1 MSPRNKEE
9 KTTEKKSS
17 PLKMKEEISGKDE
30 MKSSPNIREKIEE
43 RRRFLDEHIIN
54 SHIEKNEEKSN
65 KREEGNTGALTKIE
79 ERRRYLD
86 EHIINSHI
94 EKHEEKSNKRE
105 ERNKGALTK
114 TNERKVITSEKRIEE
129 KENIPRPRSRNIEK
143 VMGEG

>member
-17 PLKMKEEISGKDE
+17 PLKMKEEISVNLRDEKDE
-30 MKSSPNIREKIEE
+30 MKSCPNIRE
-43 RRRFLDEHIIN
+43 
-54 SHIEKNEEKSN
+54 
-65 KREEGNTGALTKIE
+65 KIE

-105 ERNKGALTK
+105 ENKGALTK
-114 TNERKVITSEKRIEE
+114 TNERKAITSEKKIEE

>member
-9 KTTEKKSS
+9 KTTEKESS
-17 PLKMKEEISGKDE
+17 PLKMKEEISVNLRDEKDE

-43 RRRFLDEHIIN
+43 RRR
-54 SHIEKNEEKSN
+54 
-65 KREEGNTGALTKIE
+65 
-79 ERRRYLD
+79 YLD
-86 EHIINSHI
+86 EHIINSQI

-105 ERNKGALTK
+105 EGNKGALTK

-143 VMGEG
+143 VMGEE

>member
-9 KTTEKKSS
+9 KTTEKS

-43 RRRFLDEHIIN
+43 RRRF
-54 SHIEKNEEKSN
+54 
-65 KREEGNTGALTKIE
+65 
-79 ERRRYLD
+79 LD

>member
-1 MSPRNKEE
+1 MKPTEDENCSPKVISLYKFSFCILYHQVSPRNKEE

-43 RRRFLDEHIIN
+43 RRRF
-54 SHIEKNEEKSN
+54 
-65 KREEGNTGALTKIE
+65 
-79 ERRRYLD
+79 LD

>member
-17 PLKMKEEISGKDE
+17 PLKMKEEISVNLRDEKDE
-30 MKSSPNIREKIEE
+30 MKSSANIRE
-43 RRRFLDEHIIN
+43 
-54 SHIEKNEEKSN
+54 
-65 KREEGNTGALTKIE
+65 KIE

-105 ERNKGALTK
+105 EENKGALTK
-114 TNERKVITSEKRIEE
+114 TNERKVITSEKKIEE